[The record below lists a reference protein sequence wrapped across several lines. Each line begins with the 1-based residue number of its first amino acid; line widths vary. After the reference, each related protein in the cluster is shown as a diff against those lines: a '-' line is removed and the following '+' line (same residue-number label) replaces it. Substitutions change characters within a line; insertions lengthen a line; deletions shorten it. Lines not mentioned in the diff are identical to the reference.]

1 MTASISSPLKGTEGG
16 ASEST
21 LRREL
26 RLFDE
31 LFTRLVDTFLN
42 RLFDLR
48 PEKAVRRLWMLI
60 ALFFI
65 IGFIISLRFYP
76 LTLWTQHIRDIFLYV
91 LNMGY
96 ATTYP
101 GNPFINLISLFDLV
115 FTDPRVFQYLPIF
128 LASFFIALQCAALY
142 LSDVFE
148 LDHPSVARRFI
159 WAVAL
164 TGSEETIRVSQGEI
178 PEEYRFS
185 PAYLIGGPGKV
196 VVDLDSV
203 ALFERPDGTP
213 HVIGP
218 TGREPRGRATLA
230 GFERF
235 RQAID
240 IRDQYVD
247 LRDQDPK
254 SQSVKSRSLDGIEI
268 TATDVRLM
276 FSIYRGG
283 VKPSAEQ
290 PYPFSKEAVEQII
303 YQATSRVTPELP
315 NPSTYEFSWINKMV
329 SLIRNELGSFMGR
342 HKLTAYLAGMG
353 MPELE
358 KLRQREEA
366 IEQVQRLT
374 QDEQF
379 LLASEQNNLPEF
391 QPRSKISN
399 LFMQFANEF
408 TKRAKSIGV
417 ELHWIG
423 VGTWKTPVEI
433 VPERHLEA
441 WKLSNDN
448 LYRESP
454 EVLQELEKEAIMQKT
469 VFLIQDVPIA
479 AYLNL
484 RDEQQDHRKAMRSLL
499 LAYHQQLMETAEFM
513 RAKGEAV
520 PPHIDEAISHINNM
534 FGHFL

>member
-1 MTASISSPLKGTEGG
+1 MNTSISSPLKGTGG
-16 ASEST
+16 SSEST
-21 LRREL
+21 LQREL
-26 RLFDE
+26 RLLNE
-31 LFTRLVDTFLN
+31 LFARLIDTFLN
-42 RLFDLR
+42 RVFDLR
-48 PEKAVRRLWMLI
+48 PEKAVRRLWILI
-60 ALFFI
+60 ALFFLM
-65 IGFIISLRFYP
+65 GFLISLRFYP
-76 LTLWTQHIRDIFLYV
+76 LTLWTQHLRDIFLYV

-101 GNPFINLISLFDLV
+101 GNPFINFISLVDLV
-115 FTDPRVFQYLPIF
+115 FTDPRIFQYLPIF

-142 LSDVFE
+142 LSDIFE

-178 PEEYRFS
+178 PEDYLFS

-240 IRDQYVD
+240 IRDHYVD
-247 LRDQDPK
+247 LRDQDPQ

-315 NPSTYEFSWINKMV
+315 NASTYEFSWINKMV
-329 SLIRNELGSFMGR
+329 TLIRNELGSFMSR

-353 MPELE
+353 VPELE

-366 IEQVQRLT
+366 IGEQVQRLT
-374 QDEQF
+374 QDEQY
-379 LLASEQNNLPEF
+379 LLSNDQQPLPEF

-408 TKRAKSIGV
+408 TKRARNIGV

-448 LYRESP
+448 VYRESP
-454 EVLQELEKEAIMQKT
+454 EVLQELEREAIMQKT

-479 AYLNL
+479 AYLHV
-484 RDEQQDHRKAMRSLL
+484 RDEEQDHRKATRALL
-499 LAYHQQLMETAEFM
+499 LAYHQQLIETTEFM

>member
-1 MTASISSPLKGTEGG
+1 MNTSISSPLKGTERTT
-16 ASEST
+16 EST
-21 LRREL
+21 LQKEL

-31 LFTRLVDTFLN
+31 LFSRLIGSFLN
-42 RLFDLR
+42 RMFDLR
-48 PEKAVRRLWMLI
+48 PEAAAGRFRYLI
-60 ALFFI
+60 ILFFVS
-65 IGFIISLRFYP
+65 GFLISLRFYP
-76 LTLWTQHIRDIFLYV
+76 LELWTQRIRDIFLYV

-101 GNPFINLISLFDLV
+101 GNPFLNLLAFIDQV
-115 FTDPRVFQYLPIF
+115 FTDPRIFQYLPIF

-142 LSDVFE
+142 LADVFE

-159 WAVAL
+159 WGVAL
-164 TGSEETIRVSQGEI
+164 SGSEETVRVSQGGV
-178 PEEYRFS
+178 PEEYQLS

-196 VVDLDSV
+196 IVDLDSA
-203 ALFERPDGTP
+203 ALFEKPDGTP

-218 TGREPRGRATLA
+218 TGKEPRGRATLE

-283 VKPSAEQ
+283 AKPSVDQ

-315 NPSTYEFSWINKMV
+315 NPSTYEFSWINKMIG
-329 SLIRNELGSFMGR
+329 LIRNELGRFMSR
-342 HKLTAYLAGMG
+342 HRLTAYLASMG
-353 MPELE
+353 MPEIE
-358 KLRQREEA
+358 KLKQREDA
-366 IEQVQRLT
+366 IVEQVQRLT
-374 QDEQF
+374 QEQDF
-379 LLASEQNNLPEF
+379 LLSNEQKSLPEF
-391 QPRSKISN
+391 QPRSRITN
-399 LFMQFANEF
+399 LFTQFAEEF
-408 TKRAKSIGV
+408 TRKAKSSGV

-423 VGTWKTPVEI
+423 VGTWKTAVEI

-441 WKLSNDN
+441 WKLSNEN

-454 EVLQELEKEAIMQKT
+454 EVLSELEKEAIMQKT
-469 VFLIQDVPIA
+469 VSLIQDVPVA
-479 AYLNL
+479 AYLKATSEE
-484 RDEQQDHRKAMRSLL
+484 RDHKKAMRALL
-499 LAYHQQLMETAEFM
+499 LAYHQQLIETVEFM

-520 PPHIDEAISHINNM
+520 PPNIDDAIAHINNM